1 MLLNI
6 TKEEEAYPQL
16 QVLIPPVNPNYLYRA
31 NAPMVHRTYAP
42 GYLTQTP
49 SAQSDGAGL
58 NELLRQKQNLIQ
70 ARILMLDSDLRHRY
84 TLKSQ
89 NLYEIALNQCACRD
103 LIQLIGE
110 QVMDKRR
117 TELERKILDLEQ
129 ERRQEQVGYFRD
141 ILFLKKELRD
151 TLIEQLEEQQKVSV
165 FTNHEAVS
173 T

>member
-6 TKEEEAYPQL
+6 TKQEEAYPQL
-16 QVLIPPVNPNYLYRA
+16 QTHLLQVNPAYLYPT
-31 NAPMVHRTYAP
+31 NTHTYHRNYAP
-42 GYLTQTP
+42 GYLTPTSP
-49 SAQSDGAGL
+49 AQSYGAGL
-58 NELLRQKQNLIQ
+58 NDLMRQRQQLIQ
-70 ARILMLDSDLRHRY
+70 TRILMLDSDIRHRY
-84 TLKSQ
+84 TLKNQ
-89 NLYEIALNQCACRD
+89 NLYEIALNQCACRN
-103 LIQLIGE
+103 LIFLIGE

-117 TELERKILDLEQ
+117 IELERKILDLEQ

-165 FTNHEAVS
+165 FTNKEAVS